1 MTAQHSTTAISTS
14 IELSDSTHGALTI
27 TDDATVTLAGHH
39 DGSITLEGASLTIDG
54 SLDGT
59 LVVGSLST
67 ATLAGEFSGTLEIK
81 VAGTF
86 VIEEGGRFTGTV
98 SNYGSFTNR
107 GYRSGVVEGRTP
119 DDQPGARV
127 VDPPTGPAAHMLR
140 TSEQ

>member
-1 MTAQHSTTAISTS
+1 MTAQHSTTAISAS
-14 IELSDSTHGALTI
+14 VVLSDSTRGALTVS
-27 TDDATVTLAGHH
+27 DDAMVTLAGRH
-39 DGSITLEGASLTIDG
+39 DGSITLEGASLRIEG

-59 LVVGSLST
+59 LVIGSLST
-67 ATLAGEFSGTLEIK
+67 ATLVGEFTGNLEVK

-86 VIEEGGRFTGTV
+86 VIEESGRFTGTV

-127 VDPPTGPAAHMLR
+127 VDPPTGPAAHILR
-140 TSEQ
+140 TPDQ